1 MPKIQQ
7 NMGRFTFQEGKKYTF
22 SDYFEMDH
30 PTEEIVAAL
39 GYSLHLRA
47 IQFPQDQKRDTT
59 RIQRLRDSY
68 YELLPKITITSEI
81 AKREFMI
88 APLLYEVIRQID
100 ARLHVDYPIDVDE
113 HLSGS
118 VDYLICAA
126 QELVIVEAK
135 RGDLDRG
142 FNQLAAE
149 LIAVDLYEDPQPLH
163 KVYGAITIGEV
174 WKFALLEREKKQ
186 LIKDIHTLRYPEDI
200 EEIFAIVYG
209 ILTH

>member
-1 MPKIQQ
+1 
-7 NMGRFTFQEGKKYTF
+7 MGRFTFKEGKKYTF

-30 PTEEIVAAL
+30 PAEEIVAAL
-39 GYSLHLRA
+39 GYSLNLRA

-149 LIAVDLYEDPQPLH
+149 LIAVDHYEELQQLH

-200 EEIFAIVYG
+200 EEIFAIVHG
-209 ILTH
+209 ILTHCG